1 MNAIDT
7 NVFIYALD
15 GDDPKKQ
22 VLARGLFDRLISSSE
37 GTILLW
43 QVAGELLANL
53 RKRESSGRISAE
65 DVEAHFTDFHAMFP
79 LVVPNAKALSAYF
92 KFRSKFSLSHWD
104 AMLLAACQVAG
115 VTILFSEDMEHATNY
130 DGISIVNPFA

>member
-15 GDDPKKQ
+15 GDDPRKQ
-22 VLARGLFDRLISSSE
+22 VLAKGLFDRLISSSE
-37 GTILLW
+37 NTILLW

-53 RKRESSGRISAE
+53 RKRESSGRISTE
-65 DVEAHFTDFHAMFP
+65 DVEAHFNDFYAMFS
-79 LVVPNAKALSAYF
+79 LVVPNAKALPAYF
-92 KFRSKFSLSHWD
+92 EFRSKFSLSHWD

-130 DGISIVNPFA
+130 DGISIINPFA